1 MMRKNLI
8 FTLFV
13 LAAICIGHQAK
24 AQVSASTNPVT
35 VNIDLQASVI
45 SIALD
50 AAPTVNFVYATAAEY
65 AAAKTVTKPAHLTVI
80 SNKPYD
86 IAVKANGLFTSS
98 NSSNTTNL
106 PALGVVGI
114 SIDGATANGGTLSPV
129 SLTQGDQDLVTN
141 ASATTTSVFNVD
153 YTIASATTLIA
164 LPKEVYT
171 TTVTYTATQL

>member
-1 MMRKNLI
+1 MKKNLI
-8 FTLFV
+8 FTLFA
-13 LAAICIGHQAK
+13 LAAICLGHQAK

-50 AAPTVNFVYATAAEY
+50 ASPTVNFVYATAAEY
-65 AAAKTVTKPAHLTVI
+65 AAPKSVTKASHLTVI

-86 IAVKANGLFTSS
+86 ISVQANGLFTSS
-98 NSSNTTNL
+98 NTSNTTDL
-106 PALGVVGI
+106 PALGVVNV
-114 SIDGATANGGTLSPV
+114 SVDPTTANGGTLSTV
-129 SLTQGDQDLVTN
+129 TLSQTDQPLVEE
-141 ASATTTSVFNVD
+141 ADPTTTAVYNVV
-153 YTIASATTLIA
+153 YTIPTATTLVA